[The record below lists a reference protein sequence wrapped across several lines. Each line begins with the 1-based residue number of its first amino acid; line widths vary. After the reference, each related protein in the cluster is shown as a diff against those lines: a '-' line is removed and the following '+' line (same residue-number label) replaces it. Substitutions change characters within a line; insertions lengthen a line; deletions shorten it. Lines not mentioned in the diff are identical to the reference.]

1 MKRFTR
7 IVALILA
14 LVMLCSFPVSADDYA
29 DSTSFNVLEYS
40 FPDGGTTSI
49 DSASPS
55 VFELPFDPYSI
66 KYIDMLVYCPS
77 APTFTLNGSTL
88 TSSYL
93 GNWIYRVYGRLS
105 AYVGSSFSLE
115 WSGPAYVEYYS
126 VRISTVQS
134 YNFVETGT
142 MEVSGGGL
150 ESNFN
155 QTMSSSTSSITCSY
169 PKGLES
175 NWYSTVKFYSTDWRL
190 YDYVDFYFHIFSTE
204 INSIDCFVNNRSIP
218 FEVTEIYDD
227 SDFTSVYCSVRMD
240 LRNIDRLSYYTPI
253 VSISLLPSNTSANS
267 TSYVTLL
274 AATGSI
280 VTDPPDPNM
289 LYFGSLEKHLSVLFA
304 SMAQRQ
310 DAYHSD
316 LEDWQQA
323 HDKLLTDQFASVNQR
338 LSGISSAIVSMMNTL
353 KVSIDTA
360 CINVVDKL
368 TTFQSS
374 MENYLDQ
381 LPARIAEEIAKIF
394 KPTEGKFE
402 AAKDESQELAEEKL
416 GAVYQSAVVIDQIA
430 GAFTVQ
436 TPQTSIVI
444 PLVSVEVLPGVP
456 FEFGG
461 WDVPIVPVGLEFL
474 IDTLKYVIDI
484 VCTLAFLN
492 GMKRRLD
499 GFFGGESGVD

>member
-1 MKRFTR
+1 
-7 IVALILA
+7 
-14 LVMLCSFPVSADDYA
+14 MLCSFPVSADDYA

-240 LRNIDRLSYYTPI
+240 LRNIDRSSYYTPI

-323 HDKLLTDQFASVNQR
+323 HEQFLTDKIASVNN
-338 LSGISSAIVSMMNTL
+338 LLTGISSAIVSMSNTL

-360 CINVVDKL
+360 GINVVDKL
-368 TTFQSS
+368 TSFQSS
-374 MENYLDQ
+374 MDSWFSIVSGKLDQ
-381 LPARIAEEIAKIF
+381 LIGG
-394 KPTEGKFE
+394 TSEG
-402 AAKDESQELAEEKL
+402 DELSQ
-416 GAVYQSAVVIDQIA
+416 GADDLEDQISDIHDYEQSQQEILDNSLPEIQQA
-430 GAFTVQ
+430 VTFTRFTAALAFVQ
-436 TPQTSIVI
+436 RYINLGWSGIGDLSII
-444 PLVSVEVLPGVP
+444 YTLPIFIGLFFFICGRLPGATRWNYRP
-456 FEFGG
+456 
-461 WDVPIVPVGLEFL
+461 P
-474 IDTLKYVIDI
+474 K
-484 VCTLAFLN
+484 
-492 GMKRRLD
+492 D
-499 GFFGGESGVD
+499 GDSP